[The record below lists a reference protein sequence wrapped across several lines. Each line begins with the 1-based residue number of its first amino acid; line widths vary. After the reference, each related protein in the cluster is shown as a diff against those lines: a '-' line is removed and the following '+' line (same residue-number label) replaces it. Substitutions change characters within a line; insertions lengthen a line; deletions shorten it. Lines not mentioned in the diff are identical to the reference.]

1 MTKELTAF
9 AKLFIEKNWFQRVS
23 DNSLLA
29 INFNLNF
36 EGNTDQRNLIYL
48 PVKPGDTFLK

>member
-23 DNSLLA
+23 DK
-29 INFNLNF
+29 
-36 EGNTDQRNLIYL
+36 EQRV
-48 PVKPGDTFLK
+48 PVKPGDAFLKWRVKYTIDKKS

>member
-48 PVKPGDTFLK
+48 PVKPGDAFLK